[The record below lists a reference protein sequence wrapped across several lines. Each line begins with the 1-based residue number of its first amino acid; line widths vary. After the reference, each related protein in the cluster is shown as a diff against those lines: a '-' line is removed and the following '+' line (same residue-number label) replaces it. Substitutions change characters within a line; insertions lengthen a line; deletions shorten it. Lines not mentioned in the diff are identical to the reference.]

1 MKSLLLLSCL
11 IFSGLTFAQSDSTL
25 VTEDTTDIYVIN
37 STNRIMQVGD
47 NFSIEFRDLK
57 SLKELHYIRLDNQ
70 AEVQKFFNTCYK
82 VLDKNVEIVG
92 QKYTIKRNI
101 VSKSV
106 VRISHHDGAYFM
118 LSYDTIEKMEKAFNR
133 ILTSEETE

>member
-1 MKSLLLLSCL
+1 MKSLLLLTSL
-11 IFSGLTFAQSDSTL
+11 IFSALTFAQSDST
-25 VTEDTTDIYVIN
+25 VITEDTTDIYVIN
-37 STNRIMQVGD
+37 NTNRIMQVGD

-57 SLKELHYIRLDNQ
+57 RLKELHYIRLDTK

-82 VLDKNVEIVG
+82 VLDQNVEIVG
-92 QKYTIKRNI
+92 QKYTIKRN
-101 VSKSV
+101 VLSKSI

-133 ILTSEETE
+133 ISSSDESE